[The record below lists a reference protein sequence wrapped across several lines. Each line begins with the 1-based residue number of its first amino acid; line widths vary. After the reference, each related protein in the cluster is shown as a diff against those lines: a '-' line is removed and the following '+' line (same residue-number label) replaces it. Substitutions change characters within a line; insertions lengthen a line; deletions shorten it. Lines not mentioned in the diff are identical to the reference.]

1 MRLLGYI
8 LASQP
13 PTMNAGNGVAI
24 NGGNVALGSL
34 PVNLSL
40 TNGSAVYAL

>member
-1 MRLLGYI
+1 
-8 LASQP
+8 
-13 PTMNAGNGVAI
+13 MNAGNGVEI
-24 NGGNVALGSL
+24 NGANVAIGSL